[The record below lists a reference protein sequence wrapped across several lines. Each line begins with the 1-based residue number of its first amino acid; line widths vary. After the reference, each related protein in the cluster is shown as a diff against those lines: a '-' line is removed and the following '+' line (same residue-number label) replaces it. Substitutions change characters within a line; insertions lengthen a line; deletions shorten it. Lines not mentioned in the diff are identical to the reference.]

1 MLINHV
7 LKIGQTDLS
16 IIYLQ
21 GACFPHNICYVSVL
35 ASLYH
40 NLMYKAE
47 KIKGIFY
54 LDISKVWSSHIENY
68 VSLLTQIL
76 LLYLDTL
83 TANSDINVCF
93 YYFNCR
99 SKDKELKLI
108 DKF

>member
-1 MLINHV
+1 
-7 LKIGQTDLS
+7 
-16 IIYLQ
+16 
-21 GACFPHNICYVSVL
+21 
-35 ASLYH
+35 
-40 NLMYKAE
+40 MYKAE

-99 SKDKELKLI
+99 SKDKDLELI
-108 DKF
+108 DKFQEILYAIRINSYWKSIQYLPNCNFCNYQNSVENYEVT